1 MQDYKQINIEISNRE
16 KEIERLK
23 SECENLA
30 AERKKISDAELAEA
44 VEKVNSLGGYATMEP
59 PKSKASPRSAS
70 VGPKKYRNPDDGKE
84 WSGQGYTPEWILN
97 GDKEKFINPAWT
109 AYQASK
115 KQSKKDQAK
124 SESQTTVTV
133 QPLVIPPTETLISPV
148 DPTAIAAKTDQM
160 TVINDGASS
169 SLSNFNIDSEEA
181 VADHGPSGSAS

>member
-109 AYQASK
+109 AHQVAK
-115 KQSKKDQAK
+115 KQSKK
-124 SESQTTVTV
+124 SETQNQSQTKVANK
-133 QPLVIPPTETLISPV
+133 PLDIPTAETSAQLV
-148 DPTAIAAKTDQM
+148 DPDEVMAQAGQL
-160 TVINDGASS
+160 N
-169 SLSNFNIDSEEA
+169 A
-181 VADHGPSGSAS
+181 VAVIESSAMQNGGADHANVATENISVVSAS